1 MCSWIDPVS
10 VKEGTKLRLAKGH
23 KMILLTL
30 NNEITVT
37 LVLLLP
43 VHHHHQVPQ
52 SAEISSSPFTFLAAT
67 VSCERSTQE
76 DFFTP
81 LLPPPPSHVL
91 FFASTKRFFWAA
103 LYYFRLV
110 VNRKHLQCT
119 EFPLAGSIN
128 YCFFDGLLQSL
139 RIITAKSSLFLTFA
153 QYLCLLRGTVS
164 NLEDYHR
171 WVIQF
176 ISCPHRMEQVHV
188 IPVISTGFNARWA
201 QSWGNVLELVGLLLL
216 ILL

>member
-1 MCSWIDPVS
+1 MAAYDLVYSD
-10 VKEGTKLRLAKGH
+10 ETN
-23 KMILLTL
+23 T
-30 NNEITVT
+30 TVT
-37 LVLLLP
+37 FPFILP

-81 LLPPPPSHVL
+81 PTTTTIPCPL
-91 FFASTKRFFWAA
+91 FASTNRFFWAA

-139 RIITAKSSLFLTFA
+139 RIINAKSSLFLTFA
-153 QYLCLLRGTVS
+153 QYFCLLRGTVS

-201 QSWGNVLELVGLLLL
+201 QSWGNVLQLVGLLLL
-216 ILL
+216 LILLP